1 MKATFTKDLKLSA
14 IFLIILCVFVLI
26 ILFSKARFN
35 KFLPK
40 LPMGWQEAV
49 FNGDFLWEVD
59 PGLVFFLQTGA
70 KSKVNEASQKRLL
83 EFDSL
88 YP

>member
-1 MKATFTKDLKLSA
+1 M
-14 IFLIILCVFVLI
+14 

-59 PGLVFFLQTGA
+59 ADMVFFLQTGA
-70 KSKVNEASQKRLL
+70 KSK
-83 EFDSL
+83 
-88 YP
+88 